1 MNTHLYYRMQLRGQL
16 KLMEINDD
24 GVREGDVI
32 VETNVYKHPQINL
45 KNIRFTKLL
54 IVNRG

>member
-1 MNTHLYYRMQLRGQL
+1 
-16 KLMEINDD
+16 MEINDD